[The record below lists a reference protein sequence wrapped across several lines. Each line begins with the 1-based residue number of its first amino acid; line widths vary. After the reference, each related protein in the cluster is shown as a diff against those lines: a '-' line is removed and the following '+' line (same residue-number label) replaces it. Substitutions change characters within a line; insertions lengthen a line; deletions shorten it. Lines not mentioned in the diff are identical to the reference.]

1 MQVLEQTSMQ
11 PRVQPVEPAT
21 RLSFKKILLATDF
34 SVASERA
41 GAYAKA
47 VAQHFDSEL
56 EIASIFS
63 PSVAATYEEAVV
75 SMTPA
80 QMRTIAEE
88 NLERF
93 AQDLHLDG
101 IDTQLVLTEDHSPSS
116 ALLELSLEH
125 GADLIVTGTHAKTGL
140 SRLILG
146 STAEQLLRRAN
157 CPVLT
162 VGPSARPP
170 EEGLL
175 TFKTILYATDLSPE
189 AAKAA
194 SAAVAFAEDS
204 AATLYCCCVL
214 SPSDEGLHT
223 RDELEASFTRRMKK
237 SVPEGAYDWCTPEF
251 VVAYGEA
258 AASILEL
265 AQKVNAD
272 LIVLGARRASF
283 WINRVQDAMT
293 PMLLA
298 NAKCPVL
305 TVS

>member
-1 MQVLEQTSMQ
+1 MPVLEQTTM
-11 PRVQPVEPAT
+11 QPVEPTAQ
-21 RLSFKKILLATDF
+21 LSFKKILLATDF
-34 SVASERA
+34 SAASVRA

-47 VAQHFDSEL
+47 VAQRFDSEL
-56 EIASIFS
+56 EIANIFN
-63 PSVAATYEEAVV
+63 PSVVTLYEEAVV

-80 QMRTIAEE
+80 EMRLIANE

-93 AQDLHLDG
+93 ARDLHLDG
-101 IDTQLVLTEDHSPSS
+101 IKTQLVLTEDHSSS
-116 ALLELSLEH
+116 KALLELSLEH
-125 GADLIVTGTHAKTGL
+125 DANLIVTGTNAKTGL

-162 VGPSARPP
+162 VGPKAKLPG
-170 EEGLL
+170 EGPLA
-175 TFKTILYATDLSPE
+175 FKTILYATDLSPE

-194 SAAVAFAEDS
+194 SIAIAFAEDS
-204 AATLYCCCVL
+204 AAFLYCCCVL
-214 SPSDEGLHT
+214 SPNDEGLRT
-223 RDELEASFTRRMKK
+223 RPDLQESFIRRMKK

-258 AASILEL
+258 ATSILEL
-265 AQKVNAD
+265 AKQVNAD

-283 WINRVQDAMT
+283 WLNRVQDALT

-298 NAKCPVL
+298 NAMCPVL
-305 TVS
+305 TIS